1 MLAEL
6 MKALGLGG
14 DEERSHPSAL
24 LPAAQVVPPAINKP
38 SVYQPTM
45 DWWEKVQ
52 QEDKLRQQRKK
63 GAVYSDPS
71 EEALMQ
77 QRVIPMSPE
86 ESLMQQP
93 VVPSIPSNEGHWL
106 QSNSRIAV
114 AEAAKQGALKARAGA
129 EYSDPSEESLMQ
141 QRVIP
146 MDPEESLM
154 QQPVVPSIPSRQGQ
168 LMQSKSRMA
177 VAEAEKQANLQASDD
192 SYEAYAQP
200 LIDQGYTPKLRMMWE
215 REQIAAKSR
224 VVQIRAEN
232 AAENKLAAENS
243 YKKFLDNGG
252 NSQDISLEDWISTSD
267 RRRTQFMA
275 EVISEK
281 SIAAGGTS
289 GLGIINPLDWYRTT
303 QAAKDML
310 SPDPNEE
317 GAVPSLQKPIPPSG
331 DKTPI
336 DPIIKKELDEK
347 IASDPTAADLLTKA
361 AEVDIENT
369 KLKPEELKEIDD
381 LSQKVAEGF
390 WDGKTVKAMMEGA
403 GNFLGDRLADPA
415 IQNALIYYVGAR
427 LMGYTN
433 SESGMAAGMVLQ
445 DQWSTAGKARIAKQ
459 KLIDDRYDKKL
470 IADAKKEKESLDR
483 DEVNL
488 AAKKKFITPDMS
500 KTVMMFDKK
509 SQTVVEGH
517 MAPNGDFYQS
527 GAKDEDGNPL
537 GVNSVQYGL
546 VTYKPSFDGHRTK
559 DEVTKDLY
567 DVVQKQIDTTL
578 ATLDDDNYD
587 HADVARSAFKDGIAG
602 GDMVNNTIRALQNSG
617 LKVNTPAFEHALRS
631 TVKKA
636 IQNVAKVGADKN
648 GVVGSDLASTVSA
661 MMIKS
666 NIRGGG
672 TVPDFVFDRP
682 VAWKNGQPQGKTKGF
697 QLSNPLVSSVM
708 SRVTRYATKFI
719 EANSDGTFAGDQK
732 ARQMITPTKTIQKF
746 AQIFKD
752 EVMSDPE
759 RVKYWTDRGD
769 AKSSNAF
776 AEWLDADMKGLKP
789 EDKYMGL
796 NNKDIFK
803 LVTEMY
809 NTKKE

>member
-6 MKALGLGG
+6 MKALGLGD

-38 SVYQPTM
+38 SVYQPAM
-45 DWWEKVQ
+45 DWWEEVQ
-52 QEDKLRQQRKK
+52 QEDKLRQQARKK
-63 GAVYSDPS
+63 GAVHVPLRNKRTYSDPS

-77 QRVIPMSPE
+77 QRLS
-86 ESLMQQP
+86 
-93 VVPSIPSNEGHWL
+93 
-106 QSNSRIAV
+106 
-114 AEAAKQGALKARAGA
+114 
-129 EYSDPSEESLMQ
+129 
-141 QRVIP
+141 P

-154 QQPVVPSIPSRQGQ
+154 QQPVVPSTNLSREGQ

-177 VAEAEKQANLQASDD
+177 VAEAKKQDNLQDESDA
-192 SYEAYAQP
+192 YEAYSQP
-200 LIDQGYTPKLRMMWE
+200 LIAEGITPKNRMMWD
-215 REQIAAKSR
+215 RDQIADRSKM
-224 VVQIRAEN
+224 VQIRAEN
-232 AAENKLAAENS
+232 AAENKLAAEDS
-243 YKKFLDNGG
+243 YKRFLDNGG
-252 NSQDISLEDWISTSD
+252 NPRDISKEDWLSTSD

-275 EVISEK
+275 EVISLK
-281 SIAAGGTS
+281 PIAEGGNG
-289 GLGIINPLDWYRTT
+289 GLGAISPLDWYRTT
-303 QAAKDML
+303 QSAKDML
-310 SPDPNEE
+310 APDPWGV

-336 DPIIKKELDEK
+336 DPIVKKELDEK

-381 LSQKVAEGF
+381 LSLKVAEGF

-403 GNFLGDRLADPA
+403 GNFLGDRLEDPA

-470 IADAKKEKESLDR
+470 IADAKLSKEALDR
-483 DEVNL
+483 DGVNL

-578 ATLDDDNYD
+578 GTLDDDNYD
-587 HADVARSAFKDGIAG
+587 HADVARAAFKDGIAG

-708 SRVTRYATKFI
+708 SRVNKYATKFI

-759 RVKYWTDRGD
+759 RVKYWTERGD

>member
-6 MKALGLGG
+6 MKALGLGD

-38 SVYQPTM
+38 SVYQPAM
-45 DWWEKVQ
+45 DWWEEVQ
-52 QEDKLRQQRKK
+52 QQDKLRQQARKK
-63 GAVYSDPS
+63 GAVHVPLRNKRTYSDPS

-77 QRVIPMSPE
+77 QRLS
-86 ESLMQQP
+86 
-93 VVPSIPSNEGHWL
+93 
-106 QSNSRIAV
+106 
-114 AEAAKQGALKARAGA
+114 
-129 EYSDPSEESLMQ
+129 
-141 QRVIP
+141 P

-154 QQPVVPSIPSRQGQ
+154 QQPVVPSTNLSREGQ

-177 VAEAEKQANLQASDD
+177 VAEAKKQDNLQAESDA
-192 SYEAYAQP
+192 YEAYAQP
-200 LIDQGYTPKLRMMWE
+200 LIAEGITPKNRMMWD
-215 REQIAAKSR
+215 RDQIADRSKM
-224 VVQIRAEN
+224 VQIRAEN
-232 AAENKLAAENS
+232 AAENKLAAEDS
-243 YKKFLDNGG
+243 YKRFLDNGG
-252 NSQDISLEDWISTSD
+252 NPRDISEEDWLSTSD

-275 EVISEK
+275 EVISLK
-281 SIAAGGTS
+281 PIAEGGNG
-289 GLGIINPLDWYRTT
+289 GLGAISPLDWYRTT
-303 QAAKDML
+303 QSAKDML
-310 SPDPNEE
+310 APDPWGV

-336 DPIIKKELDEK
+336 DPIVKKELDEK

-381 LSQKVAEGF
+381 LSLKVAEGF

-403 GNFLGDRLADPA
+403 GNFLGDRLEDPA

-470 IADAKKEKESLDR
+470 IADAKLSKEALDR
-483 DEVNL
+483 DGVNL
-488 AAKKKFITPDMS
+488 AAKKKARTPDMS
-500 KTVMMFDKK
+500 KTVMMFNKK
-509 SQTVVEGH
+509 NQTIVEGN

-527 GAKDEDGNPL
+527 GAKDEDGNPI
-537 GVNSVQYGL
+537 GVNAMKYGL
-546 VTYKPSFDGHRTK
+546 VTYKAGHNDHRTK

-578 ATLDDDNYD
+578 GTLDNDNYKFAED
-587 HADVARSAFKDGIAG
+587 ARTAFKDGTAG
-602 GDMVNNTIRALQNSG
+602 GDMVLTTVRSLQNSG
-617 LKVNTPAFEHALRS
+617 FKIDTPAFQHALRS

-636 IQNVAKVGADKN
+636 IQNVAKVGPDKD
-648 GVVGSDLASTVSA
+648 GVLGADLASTVSA

-672 TVPDFVFDRP
+672 PVPDFVFGRP
-682 VAWKNGQPQGKTKGF
+682 VAWKDGQPQGKTKGF
-697 QLSNPLVSSVM
+697 ELSNPLVSSVM
-708 SRVTRYATKFI
+708 KRVTLYSNSFI
-719 EANSDGTFAGDQK
+719 EAKSDGTFDSDQK
-732 ARQMITPTKTIQKF
+732 ARQMITPTKTIQKL
-746 AQIFKD
+746 AKIFKD

-759 RVKYWTDRGD
+759 SADYWTQIGD
-769 AKSSNAF
+769 ENSSNAF
-776 AEWLDADMKGLKP
+776 ASWMDASLKNKKP
-789 EDKYMGL
+789 EEKYMGM
-796 NNKDIFK
+796 NNEEIFK

>member
-1 MLAEL
+1 
-6 MKALGLGG
+6 
-14 DEERSHPSAL
+14 
-24 LPAAQVVPPAINKP
+24 
-38 SVYQPTM
+38 
-45 DWWEKVQ
+45 
-52 QEDKLRQQRKK
+52 
-63 GAVYSDPS
+63 
-71 EEALMQ
+71 
-77 QRVIPMSPE
+77 
-86 ESLMQQP
+86 
-93 VVPSIPSNEGHWL
+93 
-106 QSNSRIAV
+106 
-114 AEAAKQGALKARAGA
+114 
-129 EYSDPSEESLMQ
+129 
-141 QRVIP
+141 
-146 MDPEESLM
+146 
-154 QQPVVPSIPSRQGQ
+154 
-168 LMQSKSRMA
+168 MA
-177 VAEAEKQANLQASDD
+177 VAEAKKQANLQAESDA
-192 SYEAYAQP
+192 YEAYAQP
-200 LIDQGYTPKLRMMWE
+200 LVKEGITPKNRMMWD
-215 REQIAAKSR
+215 RDQIEDRSK

-232 AAENKLAAENS
+232 AAKNKLTAEDS
-243 YKKFLDNGG
+243 YKRFLDNGG
-252 NSQDISLEDWISTSD
+252 NPKDISKEDWLSTSD

-275 EVISEK
+275 EVISLK
-281 SIAAGGTS
+281 PIAEGGNG
-289 GLGIINPLDWYRTT
+289 GLGAISPLDWYKTT

-310 SPDPNEE
+310 APDPYGEL
-317 GAVPSLQKPIPPSG
+317 AVPSLQKPIPPSG

-403 GNFLGDRLADPA
+403 GNFLGDRLEDPA

-470 IADAKKEKESLDR
+470 IADAKLSKEALDR
-483 DEVNL
+483 DGVNL

-500 KTVMMFDKK
+500 KTVMMFNKK
-509 SQTVVEGH
+509 NQTIVEGH

-527 GAKDEDGNPL
+527 GVKDEDGNPL

-578 ATLDDDNYD
+578 GTLDDDNYD
-587 HADVARSAFKDGIAG
+587 YADVARTAFKDGIAG

-672 TVPDFVFDRP
+672 AVPDFVFDRP
-682 VAWKNGQPQGKTKGF
+682 VAWKDGQPQGKTKGF

-776 AEWLDADMKGLKP
+776 AEWMDADMKGLKP

>member
-6 MKALGLGG
+6 MKALGLGD

-38 SVYQPTM
+38 SVYQPAM
-45 DWWEKVQ
+45 DWWEEVQ
-52 QEDKLRQQRKK
+52 QEDKLRQQARKK
-63 GAVYSDPS
+63 GAVHVPLRNKRTYSDPS

-77 QRVIPMSPE
+77 QRLS
-86 ESLMQQP
+86 
-93 VVPSIPSNEGHWL
+93 
-106 QSNSRIAV
+106 
-114 AEAAKQGALKARAGA
+114 
-129 EYSDPSEESLMQ
+129 
-141 QRVIP
+141 P

-154 QQPVVPSIPSRQGQ
+154 QQPVVPSTNLSREGQ

-177 VAEAEKQANLQASDD
+177 VAEAKKQDNLQDESDA
-192 SYEAYAQP
+192 YEAYSQP
-200 LIDQGYTPKLRMMWE
+200 LIAEGITPKNRMMWD
-215 REQIAAKSR
+215 RDQIADRSKM
-224 VVQIRAEN
+224 VQIRAEN
-232 AAENKLAAENS
+232 AAENKLAAEDS
-243 YKKFLDNGG
+243 YKRFLDNGG
-252 NSQDISLEDWISTSD
+252 NPRDISKEDWLSTSD

-275 EVISEK
+275 EVISLK
-281 SIAAGGTS
+281 PIAEGGNG
-289 GLGIINPLDWYRTT
+289 GLGAISPLDWYRTT
-303 QAAKDML
+303 QSAKDML
-310 SPDPNEE
+310 APDPWGV

-336 DPIIKKELDEK
+336 DPIVKKELDEK

-381 LSQKVAEGF
+381 LSLKVAEGF

-403 GNFLGDRLADPA
+403 GNFLGDRLEDPA

-470 IADAKKEKESLDR
+470 IADAKLSKEALDR
-483 DEVNL
+483 DGVNL

-578 ATLDDDNYD
+578 GTLDDDNYD
-587 HADVARSAFKDGIAG
+587 HADVARAAFKDGIAG

-708 SRVTRYATKFI
+708 SRVNKYATKFI
-719 EANSDGTFAGDQK
+719 EANSDGTFAGNQK

-759 RVKYWTDRGD
+759 RVKYWTERGD

>member
-1 MLAEL
+1 
-6 MKALGLGG
+6 
-14 DEERSHPSAL
+14 
-24 LPAAQVVPPAINKP
+24 
-38 SVYQPTM
+38 
-45 DWWEKVQ
+45 
-52 QEDKLRQQRKK
+52 
-63 GAVYSDPS
+63 
-71 EEALMQ
+71 
-77 QRVIPMSPE
+77 
-86 ESLMQQP
+86 
-93 VVPSIPSNEGHWL
+93 
-106 QSNSRIAV
+106 
-114 AEAAKQGALKARAGA
+114 
-129 EYSDPSEESLMQ
+129 
-141 QRVIP
+141 

-177 VAEAEKQANLQASDD
+177 VAEAEKQADLQAESDA
-192 SYEAYAQP
+192 YEAYAQP
-200 LIDQGYTPKLRMMWE
+200 LIKEGITPKNRMMWD
-215 REQIAAKSR
+215 RDQIADRSK

-232 AAENKLAAENS
+232 AAKNKLTAEDS

-252 NSQDISLEDWISTSD
+252 STKSISLEDWLSTSD

-275 EVISEK
+275 EVISLK
-281 SIAAGGTS
+281 PIAEGGNG
-289 GLGIINPLDWYRTT
+289 GLGAISPLDWYRTT
-303 QAAKDML
+303 QSAKDML
-310 SPDPNEE
+310 APDPWGV

-336 DPIIKKELDEK
+336 DPIVKKELDEK

-381 LSQKVAEGF
+381 LSLKVAEGF

-470 IADAKKEKESLDR
+470 IADAKLSKEALDR
-483 DEVNL
+483 DGVNL
-488 AAKKKFITPDMS
+488 AAKKKARTPDMS
-500 KTVMMFDKK
+500 KTVMMFNKK
-509 SQTVVEGH
+509 NQTIVEGN

-527 GAKDEDGNPL
+527 GAKDEDGNPI
-537 GVNSVQYGL
+537 GVNAMKYGL
-546 VTYKPSFDGHRTK
+546 VTYKAGHNDHRTK

-578 ATLDDDNYD
+578 GTLDNDNYKFAED
-587 HADVARSAFKDGIAG
+587 ARTAFKDGTAG
-602 GDMVNNTIRALQNSG
+602 GDMVLTTVRSLQNSG
-617 LKVNTPAFEHALRS
+617 FKIDTPAFQHALRS

-636 IQNVAKVGADKN
+636 IQNVAKVGPDKD
-648 GVVGSDLASTVSA
+648 GVLGADLASTVSA

-672 TVPDFVFDRP
+672 PVPDFVFGRP
-682 VAWKNGQPQGKTKGF
+682 VAWKDGQPQGKTKGF
-697 QLSNPLVSSVM
+697 ELSNPLVSSVM
-708 SRVTRYATKFI
+708 KRVTLFSNSFI
-719 EANSDGTFAGDQK
+719 EAKSDGTFDSDQK
-732 ARQMITPTKTIQKF
+732 ARQMITPTKTIQKL
-746 AQIFKD
+746 AKIFKD
-752 EVMSDPE
+752 KVMSDPE
-759 RVKYWTDRGD
+759 SADYWTQIGD
-769 AKSSNAF
+769 ENSSNAF
-776 AEWLDADMKGLKP
+776 ASWMDASLKNKKP
-789 EDKYMGL
+789 EEKYMGM
-796 NNKDIFK
+796 NNEEIFK

>member
-6 MKALGLGG
+6 MKALGLGD

-86 ESLMQQP
+86 ES
-93 VVPSIPSNEGHWL
+93 
-106 QSNSRIAV
+106 
-114 AEAAKQGALKARAGA
+114 
-129 EYSDPSEESLMQ
+129 
-141 QRVIP
+141 
-146 MDPEESLM
+146 EESLM

-200 LIDQGYTPKLRMMWE
+200 LIDQGYTPKLRKMWE
-215 REQIAAKSR
+215 REQNEGKSR
-224 VVQIRAEN
+224 MELMQAEN

-470 IADAKKEKESLDR
+470 IADAKLSKEALDR
-483 DEVNL
+483 DGVNL
-488 AAKKKFITPDMS
+488 AAKKKYRTPDMS

-527 GAKDEDGNPL
+527 GVKDEDGNPL

-578 ATLDDDNYD
+578 ATLDDDNYKF
-587 HADVARSAFKDGIAG
+587 AEASRTAFKDGTAG
-602 GDMVNNTIRALQNSG
+602 GDMVLTTVRSLQNSG
-617 LKVNTPAFEHALRS
+617 FKVDTPAFEHALRS

-636 IQNVAKVGADKN
+636 IQNVAKVGPDKD
-648 GVVGSDLASTVSA
+648 GVLGADLASTVSA

-672 TVPDFVFDRP
+672 PVPDFVFGRP
-682 VAWKNGQPQGKTKGF
+682 VAWKDGQPQGKTKGF
-697 QLSNPLVSSVM
+697 ELSNPLVSSVM
-708 SRVTRYATKFI
+708 KRVTLYSNSFI
-719 EANSDGTFAGDQK
+719 EAKSDGTFAGDQK
-732 ARQMITPTKTIQKF
+732 ARQMITPTKTIQKL
-746 AQIFKD
+746 AKIFKD
-752 EVMSDPE
+752 KVMSDPE
-759 RVKYWTDRGD
+759 SADYWTQIGD
-769 AKSSNAF
+769 ENSSNAF
-776 AEWLDADMKGLKP
+776 ASWMDASLKNKKP
-789 EDKYMGL
+789 EEKYMGM
-796 NNKDIFK
+796 NNDEIFK